1 MNQHS
6 SIRAITIL
14 TALLLTFSAACQ
26 SQQAPATVV
35 ATLAW
40 ATVTPSPT
48 PIPTPTSTPAP
59 IPPKT
64 LTICQAQEPETLF
77 LYGELTRGARNILEA
92 IYDGPID
99 TLSYQFQ
106 PVILEK
112 IPRLSDGD
120 VALRTV
126 PVTEGDRT
134 ATVQGRVI
142 DLTSGAQIYDA
153 GGQIVTYQE
162 GVVTMTQMIVTFT
175 LRADVTW
182 SDGHPVTADDSRYA
196 FELANAFDQPAL
208 QRRLKYTQAYDA
220 LDPQTVVWTGV
231 PGYLDSLYPL
241 NFYHPLPQ
249 NQWGGIAAEQLTSA
263 EMAHSRPMGW
273 GGFVVESWAVGEQIT
288 LVRNARYFRADEG
301 LPHLDR
307 VTFRFVPD
315 LQQALEQLKAGACD
329 LIARDLIE
337 GADLT
342 PLLEAAQA
350 GALQLISAPSNEWEH
365 LDFGIGQPDWVNR
378 PPFFQDVR
386 TRQAAARCINR
397 ARIAQEVYPYA
408 QAPVAHSYVS
418 DDHPLYAE
426 GQLYR
431 WDYAPHDG
439 VPLLEAVGWRDQD
452 GDGVREAYG
461 VPGVRDGTPFSA
473 TLLIASGYP
482 ARERTAHL
490 IAQDLAN
497 CGIGVTVDALSPQE
511 FFADGPEGKVFGRQ
525 FDMAIF
531 SWMNDLH
538 TSCELYLST
547 EIPGPDNWWAAS
559 NNPGYASADYDAA
572 CRSAMGTIPDMD
584 AHAHFHHEAQRIF
597 SHDLPV
603 LPLYFAPQVIAARP
617 AVQGAALDPSQY
629 WETWRIEA
637 FDLAR

>member
-1 MNQHS
+1 MKHHS
-6 SIRAITIL
+6 SIPSIIL
-14 TALLLTFSAACQ
+14 AALLLTFSTACQ
-26 SQQAPATVV
+26 SQAPATAVE
-35 ATLAW
+35 
-40 ATVTPSPT
+40 TPSPTSAPPLPT
-48 PIPTPTSTPAP
+48 PIPTPTSTPTP
-59 IPPKT
+59 IPPKE

-77 LYGELTRGARNILEA
+77 LYGDLTRGGRNVLEA
-92 IYDGPID
+92 IYDGPVD

-120 VALRTV
+120 VALRAISV
-126 PVTEGDRT
+126 DEGSQAAT
-134 ATVQGRVI
+134 AQGQVVK
-142 DLTSGAQIYDA
+142 LTSGAQIYDA
-153 GGQIVTYQE
+153 DGQPVAYQG

-182 SDGHPVTADDSRYA
+182 SDGQPVTAHDSHYA
-196 FELANAFDQPAL
+196 FVLANAFDHPVL
-208 QRRLKYTQAYDA
+208 RRQLKYTQAYDVI
-220 LDPQTVVWTGV
+220 DPQTVVWTGV
-231 PGYLDSLYPL
+231 PGYLDTLYPL

-249 NQWGGIAAEQLTSA
+249 HQWGGITAEQLTSA
-263 EMAHSRPMGW
+263 EMAHFRPMGW
-273 GGFVVESWAVGEQIT
+273 GSFVVESWAVGEHIT

-307 VTFRFVPD
+307 VTFRFIPD
-315 LQQALEQLKAGACD
+315 LQQALDQLKVGACD
-329 LIARDLIE
+329 VIARDLIE

-350 GALQLISAPSNEWEH
+350 GALQLIPAPSNEWEH
-365 LDFGIGQPDWVNR
+365 LDFGIGQPDWVDR

-386 TRQAAARCINR
+386 TRQAAARCIDR

-418 DDHPLYAE
+418 DKHPLYAA

-431 WDYAPHDG
+431 WDYTPNDG
-439 VPLLEAVGWRDQD
+439 VALLETVGWRDQD
-452 GDGVREAYG
+452 GDGMREAYG
-461 VPGVRDGTPFSA
+461 VPGVQDGTPFSA

-482 ARERTAHL
+482 AREQTAHL
-490 IAQDLAN
+490 VAQDLWN
-497 CGIGVTVDALSPQE
+497 CGIGVTVNTLSPQE

-525 FDMAIF
+525 FDLAIF

-538 TSCELYLST
+538 ASCELYLST
-547 EIPGPDNWWAAS
+547 EIPGPENWWAAS

-572 CRSAMGTIPDMD
+572 CRSAMATIPDMD

-603 LPLYFAPQVIAARP
+603 LPLYFAPQVIAARS
-617 AVQGAALDPSQY
+617 AVQGVVLDPSQY
-629 WETWRIEA
+629 WEAWRIEA